1 MRVIR
6 VVLVSYF
13 ISPRRYLR
21 HLQQAP
27 AGLHRGGAGP
37 VHDRQRQ
44 HPRQGGQGPTEEA
57 RHRLKLGAHRSSRQ
71 VEETKSGET

>member
-1 MRVIR
+1 MC
-6 VVLVSYF
+6 
-13 ISPRRYLR
+13 PRSYLR

-44 HPRQGGQGPTEEA
+44 HPRQGGQGPAEEA
-57 RHRLKLGAHRSSRQ
+57 RHRLKLRVHQSSRQ
-71 VEETKSGET
+71 VEETKSGDA